1 MAGLQLREYQRESLD
16 AIGRFCDAVRAAV
29 GRKAMRPVHDAY
41 YSETGRDFIE
51 VPQLPNVPYVCLRVP
66 TGGGKTLI
74 AAHAVG
80 VIAKRLGHQ
89 DRPLCLW
96 VTPSTTIRDQ
106 TLRGLRDRG
115 HAYHAALRDS
125 LGVPVEVLTVEEAL
139 SVNRSMLSSSA
150 VIVVTTIQSYR
161 IDEESNRKVYQ
172 DNGYLM
178 DHFTNLP
185 GWVREQL
192 AEAGNGSGASGR
204 VSLSLANVM
213 KLRGPIV
220 IMDEAH
226 NARTRVS
233 FDSLA
238 RFGPLAVLEL
248 TATPQQDHEPDKE
261 QYASNVLHA
270 VSALQ
275 LRREGMIKLPVEL
288 ESRDNWLDVL
298 ALTKQRRETLEQ
310 RARAWGPQS
319 GRFVRPIAL
328 IQAQPRSKSRETHTV
343 DAIKTALVDQLKVP
357 ADRIRVATGD
367 TDELGAEDLRAPDC
381 TVEYIITV
389 DKLREGWDCSFAY
402 VLGSVGNV
410 ATETA
415 VEQLLG
421 RVLRMPDARPTG
433 VPELDRAYAVV
444 QSPDVVRTAKNLC
457 DSLVSRCGFD
467 RETVGDAFRVH
478 RHVDGQRL
486 LPVATIPVSAAPDPA
501 QLPPAVRGKVEYDAD
516 SGTLHVREPLTRE
529 ETVALRDS
537 LGTLTDRAAV
547 EEYWQSERGVGTA
560 AKNLDEYA
568 PPVRVPQL
576 IVRDGDRS
584 YLFEPEELD
593 EFAWDLEG
601 CDAAFG
607 DSELPVEFNIGDR
620 VTVGVTDRGGVRVG
634 GVEEGIVRQLS
645 FVSEGDDWSKAE
657 LVRWLDAELHHG
669 GAFAGL
675 PKAQSQAW
683 LLRAVDSLLTDRGAD
698 LRILVRKRRQLA
710 DVAIRRIAAH
720 GRQQVRLAAD
730 MLIDGRSPRRLE
742 TSIDLPQRLEEQD
755 YCPYRR
761 YEGVFSFRRHA
772 FTLIGAMGKEESECA
787 KHIDDHPSVKRWVR
801 NLSYESAGGF
811 SLPRSPGR
819 FFPDFIVELRDGRVA
834 IVEYKG
840 GHLAKNPEELHKE
853 AVGKLWEARSNG
865 RCVFA
870 RVVDRDWAALD
881 ALAQR

>member
-1 MAGLQLREYQRESLD
+1 MSGLVLREYQRESLD

-29 GRKAMRPVHDAY
+29 GRSALRPVHDAY
-41 YSETGRDFIE
+41 YAETGRDFIE
-51 VPQLPNVPYVCLRVP
+51 VPQLPGVPYVCLRVP

-106 TLRGLRDRG
+106 TLRGLRDRE
-115 HAYHAALRDS
+115 HAYHLALREA

-161 IDEESNRKVYQ
+161 IDEEANRKVYQ

-178 DHFTNLP
+178 DHFANLP
-185 GWVREQL
+185 AWVREQL
-192 AEAGNGSGASGR
+192 AEAGNGNGGNGR
-204 VSLSLANVM
+204 ISLSLANVM

-238 RFGPLAVLEL
+238 RFGPLGVLEL
-248 TATPQQDHEPDKE
+248 TATPQQDHDREK
-261 QYASNVLHA
+261 YASNVLHA

-275 LRREGMIKLPVEL
+275 LKREGMIKLPVEL

-298 ALTKQRRETLEQ
+298 ALTVQRRAALEQ
-310 RARAWGPQS
+310 RCAAWGQQR
-319 GRFVRPIAL
+319 GRFIRPIAL
-328 IQAQPRSKSRETHTV
+328 IQAQPRSKARETHTV

-357 ADRIRVATGD
+357 AQRIRIATGD
-367 TDELGAEDLRAPDC
+367 HDDLGAEDLRAKDC
-381 TVEYIITV
+381 TVEYILTV
-389 DKLREGWDCSFAY
+389 DKLREGWDCPFAY

-421 RVLRMPDARPTG
+421 RVLRMPDAVPTG

-444 QSPDVVRTAKNLC
+444 QSPDVVKTAKSLC

-467 RETVGDAFRVH
+467 AESVGDAFRVH
-478 RHVDGQRL
+478 RHVDVQGL
-486 LPVATIPVSAAPDPA
+486 LPVAAIPVSSPPDAA
-501 QLPPAVRGKVEYDAD
+501 QLPPAVRDKVEYDPG

-529 ETVALRDS
+529 ETVALRDA
-537 LGTLTDRAAV
+537 LATLTDRAAV

-560 AKNLDEYA
+560 AKKLDEYA
-568 PPVRVPQL
+568 QPVRVPQV
-576 IVRDGDRS
+576 IVRDGGRS

-593 EFAWDLEG
+593 EYSWDLDR
-601 CDAAFG
+601 CNAAIG
-607 DSELPVEFNIGDR
+607 EAELSVELNVGDR
-620 VTVGVTDRGGVRVG
+620 VSVGVSDRGGVRIG
-634 GVEEGIVRQLS
+634 GVEEVMVRQLS
-645 FVSEGDDWSKAE
+645 FVPEGDDWSKTE

-683 LLRAVDSLLTDRGAD
+683 LLRVVDSLLTDRGAD
-698 LRILVRKRRQLA
+698 LPILVRKRHQLA
-710 DVAIRRIAAH
+710 DVVIGRISAH
-720 GRQQVRLAAD
+720 GRQQVRRAAD
-730 MLIDGRSPRRLE
+730 RLIDARSPRRLE
-742 TSIDLPQRLEEQD
+742 TSMDIPHVLEEQN
-755 YCPYRR
+755 YCPYRQYR
-761 YEGVFSFRRHA
+761 GMFSFARHA
-772 FTLIGAMGKEESECA
+772 FTLIGDMGDEESQCA
-787 KHIDDHPSVKRWVR
+787 KRIDDYPNVKRWVR
-801 NLSYESAGGF
+801 NLTHESAGGF
-811 SLPRSPGR
+811 SLPLSPGR
-819 FFPDFIVELRDGRVA
+819 FFPDFIVELLDGPIV

-840 GHLAKNPEELHKE
+840 GHLAQKLEELHKE
-853 AVGKLWEARSNG
+853 VVGNLWEARSGG
-865 RCVFA
+865 RCVFV
-870 RVVDRDWAALD
+870 RVVDRDWPKLED
-881 ALAQR
+881 ALAAK